1 MTKFPLR
8 TKRKMATR
16 EKLVRAARQLFL
28 TKGYDNTTLEEIAE
42 LSGLHVQTLYR
53 HFGTKQDLAK
63 AGDEHWFRL
72 FEATI
77 RDRDET
83 VTTFEFW
90 RDFIETSV
98 RELTSEQD
106 LYRSHLRMR
115 HSSPTILG
123 ATQEV
128 RYRYEDILTEHLA
141 RDFDMPGE
149 GMSVPR
155 LVACAL
161 LGGNNHAL
169 RTYEQDDS
177 KDENDLLTDSL
188 SIIDKCISVFGHMVK
203 QKAHNYV

>member
-28 TKGYDNTTLEEIAE
+28 AQGYDNTTLEEIAE

-63 AGDEHWFRL
+63 AGDEHWFRI
-72 FEATI
+72 FESTVVN
-77 RDRDET
+77 RDET
-83 VTTFEFW
+83 TSTFQFW

-98 RELTSEQD
+98 ESLTDEHD

-123 ATQEV
+123 ATQEI

-141 RDFDMPGE
+141 RDFGME
-149 GMSVPR
+149 ASGMSIPR

-169 RTYEQDDS
+169 RVYEQDDGRNE
-177 KDENDLLTDSL
+177 DDLMQDSL
-188 SIIDKCISVFGHMVK
+188 KIVDTCEQLFGHLVRLPARM
-203 QKAHNYV
+203 KA

>member
-63 AGDEHWFRL
+63 AGDEHWYRI
-72 FEATI
+72 FESTV
-77 RDRDET
+77 RTRDERT
-83 VTTFEFW
+83 STFIFW
-90 RDFIETSV
+90 RDFIETCVS
-98 RELTSEQD
+98 ELTQEED

-123 ATQEV
+123 ATQEI

-141 RDFDMPGE
+141 RDFGMDAK
-149 GMSVPR
+149 GMSTPR

-169 RTYEQDDS
+169 RIYEQQSDRS
-177 KDENDLLTDSL
+177 EEDLMNDSL
-188 SIIDKCISVFGHMVK
+188 RVIDTCITLFGHLVR
-203 QKAHNYV
+203 QPVRING

>member
-28 TKGYDNTTLEEIAE
+28 TKGYDNTTLEEIAD

-72 FEATI
+72 FETTI
-77 RDRDET
+77 RERDDAT
-83 VTTFEFW
+83 STFRFW
-90 RDFIETSV
+90 REFIETSV
-98 RELTSEQD
+98 ESLTSEED

-115 HSSPTILG
+115 HSSPTVLG
-123 ATQEV
+123 ATQEI
-128 RYRYEDILTEHLA
+128 RYRYEDILTYHLA
-141 RDFDMPGE
+141 RDF
-149 GMSVPR
+149 GMDPNGISIPR

-169 RTYEQDDS
+169 RMYEQDDAR
-177 KDENDLLTDSL
+177 KEDELMHDSL
-188 SIIDKCISVFGHMVK
+188 YVVDTCERLFGHLVK
-203 QKAHNYV
+203 LPASLNA